1 MAILVRLGLVRAR
14 YSKARARLRLEKN
27 GLVPPLEYSSF
38 LQIPIVT
45 FDFGSLLHTGL
56 CSKVGP
62 KSSYLGYIFRILYK
76 LKNRELS
83 ILLRYQRT
91 HKLSLQLKLN
101 LVAEALNYEH

>member
-1 MAILVRLGLVRAR
+1 MREQSIPDAIRELQVFNQRCFNELPLDE
-14 YSKARARLRLEKN
+14 SKEAINR
-27 GLVPPLEYSSF
+27 EYSSF
-38 LQIPIVT
+38 IANT

-56 CSKVGP
+56 CSKLWP

-76 LKNRELS
+76 LNNRELS